1 MRSLVYVP
9 RSISDRY
16 LAPNP
21 RAFGEIAKRHT
32 KMVSVCKERTLA
44 AYDGHSHLM
53 WDTAAVFCFKRS
65 PACPPV
71 RYCGGETLR
80 TPFGFS

>member
-1 MRSLVYVP
+1 MSPLDLGQVTGT
-9 RSISDRY
+9 D
-16 LAPNP
+16 P

-65 PACPPV
+65 QPV
-71 RYCGGETLR
+71 LQFAIVVEKRFALHLALV
-80 TPFGFS
+80 